1 MFKKA
6 QNNKPEVTSPA
17 ESAPTPSVA
26 SEAAPPKRTL
36 PSASVLDSHKPS
48 VISEGFVLTGD
59 VFSSGILHIEGKI
72 NGKIKA
78 ESINIGPC
86 GRVEGDLDCETLHV
100 KGVFA
105 GSAICGELVVADKA
119 TVQGSVTY
127 RSITVSRGA
136 NIEGELLCRR
146 GDD

>member
-6 QNNKPEVTSPA
+6 QNNKAEATSPGEPAPVPVVAPEVT
-17 ESAPTPSVA
+17 T
-26 SEAAPPKRTL
+26 PKRVL
-36 PSASVLDSHKPS
+36 SSASVLDSHKPS

-59 VFSSGILHIEGKI
+59 IFSSGILHIEGKI

-86 GRVEGDLDCETLHV
+86 GRVDGDLDCETLHV
-100 KGVFA
+100 KGVFS
-105 GSAICGELVVADKA
+105 GSAVCGELVVADKA
-119 TVQGSVTY
+119 TVQGSVAY

-136 NIEGELLCRR
+136 NIQGELLCRR